1 MRKLP
6 AVLMFPKWQHP
17 VTPSFYEAMT
27 LKPVHIFRRP
37 AATEQVATAS
47 SSVNTNKLCN
57 RLELSGS
64 KEEVKKEKS
73 PAVLV
78 FKKWQHPERKQPL
91 YDSTSP
97 SLLKF
102 TDRS

>member
-17 VTPSFYEAMT
+17 VTPSFYEAT
-27 LKPVHIFRRP
+27 LSSQYTFSGDQQPPSRLQRRAP
-37 AATEQVATAS
+37 ASIQINCATDWNV
-47 SSVNTNKLCN
+47 V
-57 RLELSGS
+57 SGS

-78 FKKWQHPERKQPL
+78 LKKWQHPERKQPL

-97 SLLKF
+97 
-102 TDRS
+102 RYE